1 MARTRRARSMAKPID
16 RKRRARG
23 RGRDRKNS
31 RNREISK
38 ACLESIRRDGARS
51 FTGGRERG
59 WASHLPVDC
68 VGTLM
73 HRSHATVEGGLPAR
87 TRHFAHARTRAKTA
101 FPSSSPWRFPP
112 FFSFFFSLFLFFLQA
127 SNQFLRYLV
136 IPRVYTIGYRMIC
149 SGKCVQLRLYFPSLA
164 IYFFFI
170 RRFFFFFHNFQSPIF
185 NPSALQRCLLGYQFL
200 KASQEY
206 QPSYPRD
213 GVRWMQF
220 SLAKWPI
227 VNAEVKIYA
236 LRARHED
243 FIIALDYSSHS
254 SFRNK

>member
-1 MARTRRARSMAKPID
+1 M
-16 RKRRARG
+16 
-23 RGRDRKNS
+23 
-31 RNREISK
+31 
-38 ACLESIRRDGARS
+38 
-51 FTGGRERG
+51 
-59 WASHLPVDC
+59 
-68 VGTLM
+68 
-73 HRSHATVEGGLPAR
+73 
-87 TRHFAHARTRAKTA
+87 A
-101 FPSSSPWRFPP
+101 FPS
-112 FFSFFFSLFLFFLQA
+112 FFQFFFFIILFFFLFFLQA

-164 IYFFFI
+164 IYFFFFI

>member
-112 FFSFFFSLFLFFLQA
+112 FFSFFFSLF
-127 SNQFLRYLV
+127 
-136 IPRVYTIGYRMIC
+136 
-149 SGKCVQLRLYFPSLA
+149 
-164 IYFFFI
+164 
-170 RRFFFFFHNFQSPIF
+170 FFFFYRLRTNFYDIWLFH
-185 NPSALQRCLLGYQFL
+185 GYTL
-200 KASQEY
+200 S
-206 QPSYPRD
+206 D
-213 GVRWMQF
+213 IG
-220 SLAKWPI
+220 
-227 VNAEVKIYA
+227 
-236 LRARHED
+236 
-243 FIIALDYSSHS
+243 
-254 SFRNK
+254 

>member
-1 MARTRRARSMAKPID
+1 MAKPID
-16 RKRRARG
+16 RKGRARG

-112 FFSFFFSLFLFFLQA
+112 FFSFFFSLFFFSFFFFYRLRTNFYDIWLFHGYTLSDIGWYVRGNASNYDYISRLLQSIFFFLFA
-127 SNQFLRYLV
+127 D
-136 IPRVYTIGYRMIC
+136 
-149 SGKCVQLRLYFPSLA
+149 
-164 IYFFFI
+164 
-170 RRFFFFFHNFQSPIF
+170 FFFFFTIF
-185 NPSALQRCLLGYQFL
+185 NPRFLIRVPFKGACLGINF
-200 KASQEY
+200 
-206 QPSYPRD
+206 
-213 GVRWMQF
+213 
-220 SLAKWPI
+220 
-227 VNAEVKIYA
+227 
-236 LRARHED
+236 
-243 FIIALDYSSHS
+243 
-254 SFRNK
+254 